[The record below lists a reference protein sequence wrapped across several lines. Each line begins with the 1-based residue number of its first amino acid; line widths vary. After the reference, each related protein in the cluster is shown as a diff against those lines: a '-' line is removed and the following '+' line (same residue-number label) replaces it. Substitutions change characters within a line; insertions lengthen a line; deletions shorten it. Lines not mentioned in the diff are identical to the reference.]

1 MKTLL
6 RLVVPL
12 AFTTAALAVYA
23 PIPEQEQGKAL
34 SFRLGASVY
43 HDSNIFGSATGAIGS
58 MIYNISP
65 AVLFNSSVSEQ
76 TFVSASYELS
86 LDHYTDRPGSK
97 DLASHDFNGR
107 VAHSFTEATNL
118 DLTETYQISRNPQ
131 SLLNGVPL
139 NVDQSLD
146 RNEFDGRFTTS
157 AGEKTGV
164 VFKYRNEIFD
174 YLDNTLGDSLNRME
188 QLAGLELSYAF
199 LPETKLVGEYRY
211 QDISY
216 DHAGSTKDK
225 QSNFFMGGVDYSPGR
240 KLTISSRLGVEDRT
254 RSGETSTTAPHV
266 ELSGRYAYAEASF
279 FAAGYTYS
287 IQEPSD
293 TTRFTDSKVNSFF
306 VNLQQQLSPLIS
318 ASGSIT
324 YEPAQLLG
332 RPGFASINE
341 DTTRFGLALSWLPN
355 KNLTVSAT
363 YDLDHVDSEDPSRS
377 QDRTRV
383 GVSARLMF

>member
-6 RLVVPL
+6 RLVFPL
-12 AFTTAALAVYA
+12 AVTTAALAVYA

-34 SFRLGASVY
+34 SFRLGASIY

-58 MIYNISP
+58 TIFNVSP
-65 AVLFNSSVSEQ
+65 AILFNSSVTDQ
-76 TFVSASYELS
+76 TFLSASYELS

-97 DLASHDFNGR
+97 DLVSHDLNGR
-107 VAHSFTEATNL
+107 LAHSFSPSTTL

-146 RNEFDGRFTTS
+146 RNEFNARFTTS
-157 AGEKTGV
+157 AGEKTGL

-174 YLDNTLGDSLNRME
+174 YTDTTLGDSLNRME

-216 DHAGSTKDK
+216 DHGGSTKDK
-225 QSNFFMGGVDYSPGR
+225 QSNFFMAGADYSPGE
-240 KLTISSRLGVEDRT
+240 KLTFSGRLGVEDRT
-254 RSGETSTTAPHV
+254 RSGESSTSAPHA
-266 ELSGRYAYAEASF
+266 ELSTRYVYAEGCF

-287 IQEPSD
+287 IQEPDD
-293 TTRFTDSKVNSFF
+293 TAHYTDSKVNSFF
-306 VNLQQQLSPLIS
+306 VNLQQQLSPLIT
-318 ASGSIT
+318 ASGSVT
-324 YEPAQLLG
+324 YSPAELLG
-332 RPGFASINE
+332 RTGNPSINE
-341 DTTRFGLALSWLPN
+341 DTTRFGVALSWLPN
-355 KNLTVSAT
+355 KNWTVSAT
-363 YDLDHVDSEDPSRS
+363 YDLDHIASDDPNRS
-377 QDRTRV
+377 QDRTRI
-383 GVSARLMF
+383 GVSARVMF